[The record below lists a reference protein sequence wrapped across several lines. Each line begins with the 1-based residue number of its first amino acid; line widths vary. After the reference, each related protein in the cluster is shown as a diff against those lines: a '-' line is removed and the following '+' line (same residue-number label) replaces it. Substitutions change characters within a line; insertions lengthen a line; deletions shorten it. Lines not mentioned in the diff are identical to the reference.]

1 MRKTIMMVVLTALL
15 VALLAIPAVAV
26 NKVCGGN
33 PCNGTDDRDYL
44 AEQVGRGVADVIY
57 GQRGNDT
64 LDANNYRN
72 DRDRLYG
79 GRNDDWLYTNDGDG
93 RDTADGDS
101 GRDRCVVDSGDRTRS
116 CERVNRVN

>member
-1 MRKTIMMVVLTALL
+1 MRKTIMMVALAALL

-26 NKVCGGN
+26 SKVCGSK
-33 PCNGTDDRDYL
+33 PCNGTDNSDYL
-44 AEQVGRGVADVIY
+44 AEQVGRKVADVIY

-79 GRNDDWLYTNDGDG
+79 GRNDDWLYTNDFDG
-93 RDTADGDS
+93 RDLADGDR
-101 GRDRCVVDSGDRTRS
+101 GFDRCVVDSGDATRS
-116 CERVNRVN
+116 CERVDRVN